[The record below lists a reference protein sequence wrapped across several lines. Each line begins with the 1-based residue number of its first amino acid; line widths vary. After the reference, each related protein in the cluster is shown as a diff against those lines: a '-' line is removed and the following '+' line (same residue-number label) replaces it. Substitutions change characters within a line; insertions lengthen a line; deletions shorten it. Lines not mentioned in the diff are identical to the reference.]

1 MVEKKK
7 QSTSES
13 RHILGVHPTGKREV
27 PYILRLKPEVLRRN
41 T

>member
-1 MVEKKK
+1 MVEKKNNPP
-7 QSTSES
+7 QS